1 VRAGGNRAIVAP
13 MKKYLLSALAS
24 ALLSPL
30 ATYGQFVSLPDLSPK
45 ATVSQTIGITDATVS
60 YHRPSVQKREVWGKL
75 VPFGYNNLGF
85 GTSKAAPWRAG
96 ANETTTISFSSDVT
110 VAGSP
115 LKAGEYGLFMAIA
128 PDGTATWIF
137 SHDTETWG
145 SFFYD
150 EAKDA
155 LRVTTKWEDA
165 PFQEQLLYG
174 FSDVTNDSAVLSLSW
189 EKKRFALPIKVDTK
203 QVVLAKLKDEMRGSK
218 GFHYQDWVAASAY
231 LLKNDLE
238 LPLALEWAEFAVS
251 DPNIGE
257 RNFTTLS
264 NKADILEKLGR
275 APEAAAVMD
284 EAIKY
289 GTAIEIHQYG
299 RKLLA
304 AHNKEKALEV
314 FKLNAKLHPD
324 VWPVNY
330 GLARGY
336 SAMGDYKA
344 ALEALLRAQTQIP
357 DGDTL
362 NVGPIKANIA
372 KLKNGQDIN

>member
-1 VRAGGNRAIVAP
+1 

-24 ALLSPL
+24 ALLGPL
-30 ATYGQFVSLPDLSPK
+30 AAYGQFVSLPELSPK
-45 ATVSQTIGITDATVS
+45 ATVSQTVGITDVTVV
-60 YHRPSVQKREVWGKL
+60 YHRPSVLKREIWGKL
-75 VPFGYNNLGF
+75 VPYGSNNLGF

-96 ANETTTISFSSDVT
+96 ANETTTISFTNDVT

-115 LKAGEYGLFMAIA
+115 LKAGKYGLFMAIA

-137 SHDTETWG
+137 SHDTDTWG
-145 SFFYD
+145 SFFYN
-150 EAKDA
+150 EANDA

-174 FSDVTNDSAVLSLSW
+174 FSDVTDDSAVLWLSW
-189 EKKRFALPIKVDTK
+189 ERKRFALPIKADTK
-203 QVVLAKLKDEMRGSK
+203 GLVVAKLRDELRGLK
-218 GFHYQDWVAASAY
+218 GFRYQNWLAASGY
-231 LLKNDLE
+231 LLKNGIE
-238 LPLALEWAEFAVS
+238 LPTALEWAEFAVS
-251 DPNIGE
+251 DPNFGE
-257 RNFTTLS
+257 RNFATLS
-264 NKADILEKLGR
+264 NKADVLEKMGR
-275 APEAAAVMD
+275 TADAAAVMD

-289 GTAIEIHQYG
+289 GTPVEIHQYG

-304 AHNKEKALEV
+304 AHNKEKAMEV

-324 VWPVNY
+324 AWPVNY

-344 ALEALLRAQTQIP
+344 ALEALLKAQTQIP
-357 DGDTL
+357 DGDVL
-362 NVGPIKANIA
+362 NAGPIKANIE

>member
-1 VRAGGNRAIVAP
+1 
-13 MKKYLLSALAS
+13 MKKLLLPALAG

-30 ATYGQFVSLPDLSPK
+30 AAHGQFVSLPEPSPK
-45 ATVSQTIGITDATVS
+45 ATVSQTVGITDVTVV
-60 YHRPSVQKREVWGKL
+60 YHRPSVQKREIWGKL
-75 VPFGYNNLGF
+75 VPYGFNNLGF

-96 ANETTTISFSSDVT
+96 ANETTTISFEDDVT

-115 LKAGEYGLFMAIA
+115 LKAGKYGLFMAIA

-137 SHDTETWG
+137 SRDTETWG

-150 EAKDA
+150 EARDA

-174 FSDVTNDSAVLSLSW
+174 FSDVTDDSAVLSLSW
-189 EKKRFALPIKVDTK
+189 EKKRFALPIRVDTK
-203 QVVLAKLKDEMRGSK
+203 QVVLARLKTEMRGSK
-218 GFHYQDWVAASAY
+218 GFHYQDWVAASGY

-264 NKADILEKLGR
+264 NKADVLEKLGR
-275 APEAAAVMD
+275 GADAAAVMD
-284 EAIKY
+284 EAVKY
-289 GTAIEIHQYG
+289 GTPIEIHQYG
-299 RKLLA
+299 RKLLG
-304 AHNKEKALEV
+304 AHNKEKAMEV
-314 FKLNAKLHPD
+314 FKLNARLHPD
-324 VWPVNY
+324 AWPVNY

-344 ALEALLRAQTQIP
+344 ALEALLKAQTQIP
-357 DGDTL
+357 EGDTL
-362 NVGPIKANIA
+362 NAAPIKANIE
-372 KLKNGQDIN
+372 KLRNGQDIN